1 MKGKLW
7 ATFIPAQLPQPG
19 AKPKGASVVA
29 RDFQTVVLY
38 NSDGSFAG
46 VRRPGSGKPI
56 EVRGMLTENGCRSL
70 WFVAVV
76 TAWQ

>member
-1 MKGKLW
+1 MREGWVLRLAGVKGKLW
-7 ATFIPAQLPQPG
+7 ATFIPAELPSRDAAGQRV
-19 AKPKGASVVA
+19 KPRGASVVA

-56 EVRGMLTENGCRSL
+56 EVRS
-70 WFVAVV
+70 
-76 TAWQ
+76 